1 MEPPASLIMR
11 SIAGRGRR
19 GVVMESNMN
28 QDLKIKKRTFDFRLY
43 RLSTLNFFA
52 GALFLFLGIAIFAK
66 PVYAESKKIDI
77 LFFYMTGCSHC
88 ENVKPFIKKFE
99 EENSDKANVHW
110 FNVKESAESRELFTK
125 YLQKYYATSS
135 GVPSVF
141 IADKLIQGDKP
152 IKEELKSSLF
162 SCMASSMIG
171 VCDLKMD
178 LSAEVE
184 EIRGDGKE
192 VKEIGESKEIGKK
205 DAEYEIKP
213 SLSLWQ
219 IVAIAAAILAG
230 ILGLIYVFF
239 GHKKI

>member
-1 MEPPASLIMR
+1 MSAR
-11 SIAGRGRR
+11 GGRGGLSEELRI
-19 GVVMESNMN
+19 MN
-28 QDLKIKKRTFDFRLY
+28 QEEKVTSYKLQVTKL
-43 RLSTLNFFA
+43 LL
-52 GALFLFLGIAIFAK
+52 GAVFLFSFVFVSVKASYAK
-66 PVYAESKKIDI
+66 TDI

-88 ENVKPFIKKFE
+88 ENVKPFIKEFE

-171 VCDLKMD
+171 ACDLKMD
-178 LSAEVE
+178 LSAVTE
-184 EIRGDGKE
+184 EIKGDGKE
-192 VKEIGESKEIGKK
+192 AKEIGESKETGKK

-239 GHKKI
+239 GRKKDVL